1 MNGKWN
7 PPIPDCTCKPLSSNV
22 VSTVCSY
29 RGTGQTSCTQ
39 PPLPGF
45 VATMK
50 CPKKYFAGKQS
61 MICDVDGAWKSV
73 RPWNTCRHQCGVLND
88 KNDDTWDV
96 IIREK
101 DSTAN
106 LCHGSILN
114 SVYVITQTSCVE
126 EFNPHELIIK
136 KSLGRSLVQSL
147 ENAGSFTLLR
157 TKAPIRFG
165 SRIMPICVD
174 NGNGD
179 FDDGYTWSSDPIQAC
194 SAFINNEDS
203 DYYVGGSCPVND
215 TECIYAFGTA
225 FYTDSKRSIEGVPR
239 QYLFGVGLHPRR
251 EGENKNGFYDCDLSF
266 YQQFG
271 EREYNELDFL
281 EYSPLRTLP

>member
-1 MNGKWN
+1 MFILYIG
-7 PPIPDCTCKPLSSNV
+7 S
-22 VSTVCSY
+22 
-29 RGTGQTSCTQ
+29 GQTSCSQ

-50 CPKKYFAGKQS
+50 CPKKYFGGQQS
-61 MICDVDGAWKSV
+61 LICDVDGAWKSV
-73 RPWNTCRHQCGVLND
+73 RPWNRCRHQCGALND

-101 DSTAN
+101 DSTTN
-106 LCHGSILN
+106 LCHGTILN
-114 SVYVITQTSCVE
+114 SVYVITQTLCVE
-126 EFNPHELIIK
+126 EFNPHELVIK
-136 KSLGRSLVQSL
+136 KSLGRALVQGKLFLFHHSDFIRKMKRFFSKIAM

-157 TKAPIRFG
+157 TKSPIKFG

-179 FDDGYTWSSDPIQAC
+179 FDDGYTWSSDPIPAC
-194 SAFINNEDS
+194 VAFKNNEES
-203 DYYVGGSCPVND
+203 DYYIGGNCPVND

-225 FYTDSKRSIEGVPR
+225 FYTDSKRSIEGIPR
-239 QYLFGVGLHPRR
+239 QYLFGIGLHPRR

-271 EREYNELDFL
+271 EREYNELDFVD
-281 EYSPLRTLP
+281 YSPLRTGV